1 MSNIVKIYQPTKSA
15 MQSGRI
21 LSKKWYLTFSND
33 ENLQRDGIMGWN
45 GSSDT
50 SSQVRLSFSSKED
63 AINYVKEKGLEFEVI
78 EPKKRKI
85 QAKSYA
91 SNFDYKPVSN

>member
-1 MSNIVKIYQPTKSA
+1 M
-15 MQSGRI
+15 
-21 LSKKWYLTFSND
+21 TFSND
-33 ENLQRDGIMGWN
+33 ENLQRDGLMGWN

-91 SNFDYKPVSN
+91 SNFNYKPVSNWGISLEYGPVAQLDRATDF